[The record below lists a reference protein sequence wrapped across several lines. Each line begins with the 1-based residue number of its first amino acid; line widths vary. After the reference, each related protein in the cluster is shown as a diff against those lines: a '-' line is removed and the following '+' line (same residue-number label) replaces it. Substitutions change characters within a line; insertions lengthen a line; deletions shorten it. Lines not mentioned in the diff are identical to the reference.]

1 MSIKNLFQQESE
13 SVTDQAVKIPFE
25 FTNRDSIPKG
35 KDPGNCIVIKPVT
48 VRTWFRIRPFLLEVE
63 KEDLDK
69 MIVKDGELN
78 ADFPELMNKYGGL
91 LFDIVCLGIHN
102 KPSDPPEWF
111 KNALA
116 DNTTWED
123 IRILFNAII
132 YRMVSPFL
140 HLYHDASER
149 EPATRDGDNSRSE
162 EFAKLEGCNQSRFLV
177 IVKEA
182 LGLTFNQTLDS
193 SYGLIETLLQEYSF
207 VMRERNKITDEDGK
221 VEGRDYEWVELPSFD
236 DPSKTIRIKKYNDI
250 AGKVKG

>member
-91 LFDIVCLGIHN
+91 LLT
-102 KPSDPPEWF
+102 S
-111 KNALA
+111 
-116 DNTTWED
+116 
-123 IRILFNAII
+123 
-132 YRMVSPFL
+132 S
-140 HLYHDASER
+140 ASGF
-149 EPATRDGDNSRSE
+149 TIS
-162 EFAKLEGCNQSRFLV
+162 LV
-177 IVKEA
+177 I
-182 LGLTFNQTLDS
+182 LRNGSRTLS
-193 SYGLIETLLQEYSF
+193 Q
-207 VMRERNKITDEDGK
+207 
-221 VEGRDYEWVELPSFD
+221 
-236 DPSKTIRIKKYNDI
+236 TIRHGRIYGSCLMQLYI
-250 AGKVKG
+250 A